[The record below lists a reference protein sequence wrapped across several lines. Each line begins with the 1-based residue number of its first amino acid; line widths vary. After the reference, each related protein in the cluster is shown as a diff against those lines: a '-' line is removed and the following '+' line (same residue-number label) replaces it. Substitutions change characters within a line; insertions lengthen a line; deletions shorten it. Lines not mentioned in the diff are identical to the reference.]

1 MNMST
6 YKRGDKWW
14 IRFRFNHK
22 RYFKCSP
29 ENSQMGAKAYE
40 ALLRQKLSR
49 GESIIEVQK
58 EAKPI
63 PTFKEFSDK
72 WTTVYVHTNNK
83 YSEILNKE
91 SVLRAHLNPYFGLK
105 SLDKISN
112 LDIENYKAKKLQSGQ
127 ANKSVNNHLIVLNKC
142 LNTAQEWGVIENT
155 PKIKLLK
162 VQPQKFDFLSTEECQ
177 LLLDNCDDLLKEM
190 VLFALKTG
198 LRFGELIALE
208 WSDIDFKSNLATI
221 QKSIVRGHLGSPKS
235 NKIRY
240 VPLLNDI
247 VETLKLRSMDKG
259 FVFSKDN
266 NQPLG
271 PMLCL
276 RWLHLACRRA
286 GLRHL
291 GFHVF
296 RHTYASHLAQNGI
309 SIVIIKELLGHA
321 DIKTTMRYSHLTSFA
336 IKEAVRTLENKS
348 GDIVETVSK
357 TISNTITL
365 PIPIES
371 EITQKTQ

>member
-14 IRFRFNHK
+14 IRFRFNHE

-49 GESIIEVQK
+49 GEPIIEVKK
-58 EAKPI
+58 EIKTT
-63 PTFKEFSDK
+63 PTFKEFSEK
-72 WTTVYVHTNNK
+72 WFAVYVKTNNK
-83 YSEILNKE
+83 YSEVLNKE
-91 SVLRAHLNPYFGLK
+91 SVLRAHLTPFFGLK

-142 LNTAQEWGVIENT
+142 LNTAQDWGVIENT
-155 PKIKLLK
+155 PNIKLLK
-162 VQPQKFDFLSTEECQ
+162 VQPQKFDFLSIEECQ
-177 LLLDNCDDLLKEM
+177 LLLDNCDGLLKEM

-240 VPLLNDI
+240 VPLLGDVSEMI
-247 VETLKLRSMDKG
+247 SLRSKNHG
-259 FVFSKDN
+259 LIFSKDN
-266 NQPLG
+266 NEPLG
-271 PMLCL
+271 SMLCL
-276 RWLHLACRRA
+276 RWLHIACKKAELRKI
-286 GLRHL
+286 GWHTLRHT
-291 GFHVF
+291 F
-296 RHTYASHLAQNGI
+296 ASHLAQNGV
-309 SIVIIKELLGHA
+309 SIVLIKELLGHA
-321 DIKTTMRYSHLTSFA
+321 DIKTTMRYSHLTSLA
-336 IKEAVRTLENKS
+336 IRGAVETLENKS
-348 GDIVETVSK
+348 GDIVETVLNSRIDK
-357 TISNTITL
+357 TKNLIAIES
-365 PIPIES
+365 PIP
-371 EITQKTQ
+371 QKA